1 MQAERKRSFA
11 SVMADSFQFDDGKLP
26 SLPNAVIYLE
36 KAMRDDSVSLAAL
49 AELLSK
55 DPVLAARLVRVSNS
69 VYYRAMSPAESVPAA
84 VSRIGFKSTRN
95 IALGLLKNSFK
106 ARNDVIAAMITELW
120 MESLRTAAVA
130 QALAAHYTLMDA
142 QRALLGGLMYNVGPM
157 LLLTKIDDNTDSI
170 ERANVQRLIDTHAV
184 EFGVKLL
191 EHWEMDS
198 EIIAVAAHRD
208 HWVRHHDD
216 APDLADLIIVSRS
229 CIPDLDGRKP
239 DFDICES
246 LPSYERMR
254 HYLRLTEPLES
265 IVDDAEESIARTL
278 DMFF

>member
-130 QALAAHYTLMDA
+130 QALAVHCTLMDA

-170 ERANVQRLIDTHAV
+170 ERADVQRLIDTHAV

-198 EIIAVAAHRD
+198 EIIAVAGNRD
-208 HWVRHHDD
+208 HWVRHHDN

>member
-1 MQAERKRSFA
+1 MQAESKRSFA

-130 QALAAHYTLMDA
+130 QALSAHYTLMDA

-198 EIIAVAAHRD
+198 EIIAVAANRD
-208 HWVRHHDD
+208 HWVRHHDN

-229 CIPDLDGRKP
+229 CIPDLEGRKP